1 MRSTPAADF
10 MKQLF
15 ALLILLLAH
24 TAPAAELNLREAD
37 SNRVVPVVVGDSVV
51 ITLAGNITTGYSWS
65 LARLEIDAAD
75 AQKPS
80 VKSVGD
86 IAYQRAP
93 APPGLLGS
101 GGMFVARFTAAAE
114 GKAIVRLEY
123 KRPFEKDKAAAKT
136 FDVTLVVKPAKA
148 LPKKDGSD
156 APSTLVATYSI
167 VAFDPAT
174 GDLGVAVQSKFF
186 GVGSVVPW
194 ARAGVGAIATQAEA
208 NVTYGPDGLK
218 LLAEGKSAKET
229 LGALTAA
236 DARRE
241 FRQLGIVD
249 AQGRVA
255 SFTGEKCHD
264 WAGQIEG
271 KQFAAQGNLLAS
283 ESVVK
288 GMAAAFEKARASAK
302 GELADWLVAALDA
315 AEAAGGDR
323 RGRQSAALL
332 VVREKGG
339 YARANDRY
347 VDLRVEDNV
356 EPIKE
361 LGRLLEIHKQFYPNQ
376 HAAKPK
382 RVVNDKR
389 PDEK

>member
-1 MRSTPAADF
+1 
-10 MKQLF
+10 MKRLF
-15 ALLILLLAH
+15 ALLALLLAH
-24 TAPAAELNLREAD
+24 AVDAAELNLREAD
-37 SNRVVPVVVGDSVV
+37 ADRVVAAVVGDTITV
-51 ITLAGNITTGYSWS
+51 TLAGNITTGYSWS
-65 LARLEIDAAD
+65 LAQIKAD

-93 APPGLLGS
+93 APPGLVGS

-114 GKAIVRLEY
+114 GKAVVRLEY
-123 KRPFEKDKAAAKT
+123 KRPFEKDKPAAKT
-136 FDVTLVVKPAKA
+136 FAVTLVVKPAKA

-194 ARAGVGAIATQAEA
+194 ARAGIGAIATQAEA
-208 NVTYGPDGLK
+208 NVAYGPDGLK
-218 LLAEGKSAKET
+218 LLADGKSARET
-229 LGALTAA
+229 LAALTTN
-236 DARRE
+236 DARRDV
-241 FRQLGIVD
+241 RQIGIVD

-271 KQFAAQGNLLAS
+271 KHFAAQGNLLAG
-283 ESVVK
+283 ETVVK
-288 GMAAAFEKARASAK
+288 GMARAFETARAAGQ
-302 GELADWLVAALDA
+302 GELADWLATALEA

-347 VDLRVEDNV
+347 VDLRVEDNP
-356 EPIKE
+356 EPVKE
-361 LGRLLEIHKQFYPNQ
+361 LARLLEIHKRFYPNA

-382 RVVNDKR
+382 RVATSEVK
-389 PDEK
+389 